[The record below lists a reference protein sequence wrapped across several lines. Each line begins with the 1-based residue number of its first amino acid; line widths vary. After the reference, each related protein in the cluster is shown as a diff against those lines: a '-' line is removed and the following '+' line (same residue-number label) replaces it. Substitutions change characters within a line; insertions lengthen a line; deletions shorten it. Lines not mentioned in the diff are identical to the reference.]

1 MRYQNWSVRTVM
13 DKREYIDLFAV
24 VDPEKPKI
32 KVMPADAS
40 TYEFPE
46 VLSAFRGSVT
56 GSR

>member
-1 MRYQNWSVRTVM
+1 M